1 MSDAYEEKEIK
12 DEPPTL
18 GELLKGKTKREIY
31 SIVARLLGYED
42 IPPEIDTFLSDSAYL
57 GDVLDGGKAVYEYW
71 KAALRTIYPNPFES
85 PYLEVVATGA
95 IGIGK
100 TTLAKVGSSYDIS
113 KMLLLSNPHRNYGLI
128 STQKIEYAIINA
140 TMTLA
145 RSVIYDELIEWWRLS
160 PFFSSFMRKNKSQ
173 DTLFPK
179 RINIV
184 SGSRPSHFIGRAIF
198 GAILDEMNFQD
209 KVENQAYENYTN
221 VLRRLKSRFGTS
233 KYLPGHLWLLSS
245 KRRDSDPLQV
255 HIERSRND
263 PSTVVFD
270 AALWEVKKEK
280 LNLSGKYF
288 YVYAGD
294 NSRDPFIIGDNYDH
308 KVHYNLDES
317 RIIRVPVEFRK
328 DFEKDIF
335 NAIRD
340 LAGVSVQGVH
350 KFIPSVEAISSVMTG
365 KNIVDKEYLE
375 VDFYDKEPIITFI
388 LPNIERI
395 KNPISPNS
403 PRFIHLDLAL
413 TRDYVG
419 IASSFVMDYVQT
431 VREDESG
438 IQVVVKEPIVVVE
451 WVIYIKAKTNQ
462 EIPLN
467 KVRDFI
473 LDLKRLGYPI
483 AATSADG
490 YQSALLLQD
499 LTQAGLKTQIVS
511 VDRDYNPYLNL
522 KRMIY
527 EKRIV
532 LPKSERLKRELMDL
546 IDTGKKVD
554 HPVDGSKDGADAV
567 AGSVWLA
574 TNSGYSKQNPLLSL
588 STLSEEAIM
597 EIALGY

>member
-18 GELLKGKTKREIY
+18 GELLKGRTKREIY

-85 PYLEVVATGA
+85 PFLEVVATGA

-263 PSTVVFD
+263 PSTVIFD

-308 KVHYNLDES
+308 KLHYNLDES
-317 RIIRVPVEFRK
+317 RIVRVPVEFRK

-340 LAGVSVQGVH
+340 LAGISVQGVH

-375 VDFYDKEPIITFI
+375 VDFYDKEPIMTFI
-388 LPNIERI
+388 LPNIERV
-395 KNPISPNS
+395 KNPILPNS

-413 TRDYVG
+413 TKDYVG

-438 IQVVVKEPIVVVE
+438 IQTVVKEPIVVVE

-473 LDLKRLGYPI
+473 LDLRRLGYPI

-499 LTQAGLKTQIVS
+499 LTQAGLKTQVVS

-588 STLSEEAIM
+588 SSLSEEAIM